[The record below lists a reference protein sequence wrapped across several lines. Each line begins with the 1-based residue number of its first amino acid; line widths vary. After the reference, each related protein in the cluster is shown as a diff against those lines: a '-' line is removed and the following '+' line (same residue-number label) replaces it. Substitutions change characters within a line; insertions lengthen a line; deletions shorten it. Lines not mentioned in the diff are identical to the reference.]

1 MLYYLSLKKTNVIC
15 QIILNI
21 CKEQKRVE
29 IVRPEE
35 TCPIGDGTFNF

>member
-1 MLYYLSLKKTNVIC
+1 MLYYLSLKKKCNLSNNPEHL
-15 QIILNI
+15 QGA
-21 CKEQKRVE
+21 KSVE